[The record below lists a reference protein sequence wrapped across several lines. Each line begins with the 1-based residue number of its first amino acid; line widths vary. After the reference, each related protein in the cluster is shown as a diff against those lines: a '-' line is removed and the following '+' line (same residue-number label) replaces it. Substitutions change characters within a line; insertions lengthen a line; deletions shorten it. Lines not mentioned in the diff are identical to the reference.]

1 MQPGQVPPGQ
11 AQSGQVQSGQVQSG
25 EAPGLPAPGRCLVI
39 GVLNVTPDSFSD
51 GGAWYGTEPAVRH
64 GLDLAAQGADLV
76 DVGGESTR
84 PGARRVP
91 ADEEL
96 RRVLPVIS
104 ALAAA
109 GVPVSVDTMRAEVA
123 GAALAA
129 GACLVNDVSGGL
141 ADPQMPRLV
150 AQAGVA
156 YVVMHWRGHSRDM
169 AQRAVY
175 RDVVGEVRDE
185 LRQRVD
191 AIVAEGVDPSR
202 IILDPGL
209 GFAKNPAHNW
219 ALLTRL
225 NEIAALGGG
234 RSFPVLVGASRKSF
248 LGKLLALPNGTARP
262 FAGRDTATAAV
273 TALAAAGGRVGGAG
287 ARGGGQCGR
296 GARGD
301 GLARRVTARA
311 RSVRARARPVRAR
324 SVRASAC
331 PVRAACPVRIR
342 PCPARAGARLVCAG
356 ARLVCA
362 GGRLVRAGGRPA
374 GGARMSL
381 DRVSLR
387 GLRVRG
393 RHGVY
398 EHERRDGQDFVV
410 DAVLGLDTRA
420 AAAAD
425 DLSRTVDY
433 GALAQRLTAV
443 VAGEPV
449 RLIETLADRLATVC
463 LAEPAVQQVE
473 ITVHKPQ
480 APLSQAFDDVTV
492 TIQRRRA

>member
-51 GGAWYGTEPAVRH
+51 GGTWFDRDAAVRH
-64 GLDLAAQGADLV
+64 GLELAAQGADLV

-273 TALAAAGGRVGGAG
+273 TALAAAAGAWGVRVHEVAGNADAVRVAMAWRAASPPAPARSAPAPARSAPARSVPAPVRSAPQPAPSASGPARPAPEPVLRLRRRPSRPRRRPPGRGSTDEPGPCQPARAAG
-287 ARGGGQCGR
+287 AR
-296 GARGD
+296 
-301 GLARRVTARA
+301 
-311 RSVRARARPVRAR
+311 
-324 SVRASAC
+324 
-331 PVRAACPVRIR
+331 
-342 PCPARAGARLVCAG
+342 PARCI
-356 ARLVCA
+356 
-362 GGRLVRAGGRPA
+362 RA
-374 GGARMSL
+374 
-381 DRVSLR
+381 
-387 GLRVRG
+387 
-393 RHGVY
+393 
-398 EHERRDGQDFVV
+398 
-410 DAVLGLDTRA
+410 
-420 AAAAD
+420 
-425 DLSRTVDY
+425 
-433 GALAQRLTAV
+433 
-443 VAGEPV
+443 
-449 RLIETLADRLATVC
+449 
-463 LAEPAVQQVE
+463 
-473 ITVHKPQ
+473 
-480 APLSQAFDDVTV
+480 
-492 TIQRRRA
+492 